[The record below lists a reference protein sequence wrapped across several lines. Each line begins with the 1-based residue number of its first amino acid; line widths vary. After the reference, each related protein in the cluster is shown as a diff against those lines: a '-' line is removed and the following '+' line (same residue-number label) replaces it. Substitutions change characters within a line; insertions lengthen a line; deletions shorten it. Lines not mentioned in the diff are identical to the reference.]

1 MVLEKIKEIISTQFD
16 IDVERLSEDTN
27 FLTDLGADS
36 LDVVELT
43 MNVEDSFNIPEV
55 SEDAIRNIQTIRDL
69 VEYVTSV
76 TE

>member
-16 IDVERLSEDTN
+16 IETESLSEDTN

-43 MNVEDSFNIPEV
+43 MNVEDAFDIPEV
-55 SEDAIRNIQTIRDL
+55 SEETIRGIQTIRDL
-69 VEYVTSV
+69 VEYVISV

>member
-16 IDVERLSEDTN
+16 IETESLSEDTN

-43 MNVEDSFNIPEV
+43 MNVEDAFEIPEV
-55 SEDAIRNIQTIRDL
+55 SEETIRGIQTIRDL
-69 VEYVTSV
+69 VEYVISV

>member
-55 SEDAIRNIQTIRDL
+55 SEDTIRNIQTIRDL

>member
-43 MNVEDSFNIPEV
+43 MNVEDSFDIPEV